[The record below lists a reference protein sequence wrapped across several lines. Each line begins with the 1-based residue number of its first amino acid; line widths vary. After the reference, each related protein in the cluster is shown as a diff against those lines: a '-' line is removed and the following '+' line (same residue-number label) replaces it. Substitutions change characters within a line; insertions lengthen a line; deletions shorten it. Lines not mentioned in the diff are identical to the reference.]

1 LPKRRKKTMIRNIDD
16 KDVILNPDE
25 DAVFQEF
32 TRLKASSITPLIK
45 SLKNCNMS
53 PERITRAF
61 VGLEEKKMIYCIS
74 DPGLYP
80 LTDEQREMVIKQIAA
95 EFEEM
100 I

>member
-16 KDVILNPDE
+16 KDVVLNPDE
-25 DAVFQEF
+25 DTVFQEF
-32 TRLKASSITPLIK
+32 MRLKARSITPLIK